1 MADELAQDDE
11 LLREFVNES
20 EEQLQ
25 IMEQDLLGLE
35 SKNDPETLNR
45 IFRAMHTIKG
55 TSSFLQFEVM
65 VELAHEAEDVLNG
78 MRRGEFKP
86 GATMTDA
93 MLRVCDRLRKMLGD
107 VANHRSLEYNNRELI
122 DQLRAV
128 RETEAR
134 PKLGEILT
142 SQPVLEEVELQSALE
157 ESQKTGKKLGEVL
170 VERGVATA
178 THVEQALSK
187 QGVPAVSVA
196 DNATMRVDVRKLDF
210 LVNLVGELVLE
221 RNRLSQL
228 SHDLLCKQ
236 IDKDQLASALSSS
249 ATRLSFV
256 TDELQTASL
265 QTRMVPI
272 EAVFRRLPRMVREV
286 AGALG
291 KQVDLV
297 ILGQE
302 TEIDKAMVEQI
313 GDPLVHLVRNAIDH
327 GIESAERRV
336 ATGKNPH
343 GTLRIEARPEGDQIV
358 VCVMDDGRGIDADLV
373 VKKAVEK
380 GFVTAERAKSL
391 SRREALELIF
401 VPGMS
406 TAEKVN
412 NVSGRGVGMDVVRSN
427 VKRLN
432 GTVEL
437 ESIPGKSTAVTIRA
451 PLTMAI
457 LPVLLVEVGA
467 EAYAL
472 PLRSVQETLR
482 VSEENIHRVEGR
494 EVLCLGDRTLSVIR
508 LAKLFDVGGRSE
520 TKPSSRAVVLAVGET
535 RVVLV
540 VDKLL
545 GQESTVIKSM
555 GDLVRECPVIAGATI
570 GGNGRVRLVLDPAS
584 LVAAAADFKAGHA

>member
-228 SHDLLCKQ
+228 SHDLLSKQ

-535 RVVLV
+535 RVALV

>member
-535 RVVLV
+535 RVALV